1 MGYMTYTDEMKKFI
15 EENYKDIST
24 AELVDKF
31 NLHFGTEASL
41 YAIKKY
47 KENHGLRNGRVGG
60 NTPMKYTEEMHA
72 FMKEY
77 VPGHTHKEIQAEF
90 NRRFVEVHI
99 SLGRVKSYIKN
110 HGLNTGF
117 TGRFQ
122 KGNIPPNKG
131 QKMSADMYE
140 KCKATMFK
148 KGQEPVNHRQVGSE
162 RITKDGYI
170 EVKIAEPNKWRL
182 KHLVIWEEA
191 NGPVPPKHCIF
202 FMDNDRTNVSLENL
216 RVIPRNQLLIMN
228 GRRGFNGHD
237 KDSNEVALTA
247 ARLTEKIEQIKRG
260 NANGKDR

>member
-1 MGYMTYTDEMKKFI
+1 MGYMTYTDEMKQFI

-24 AELVDKF
+24 AELVDRF
-31 NLHFGTEASL
+31 NTRFGAGVSL

-60 NTPMKYTEEMHA
+60 STSMKYTEEMHA

-117 TGRFQ
+117 TGQFQ
-122 KGNIPPNKG
+122 KGCISHNKG
-131 QKMSADMYE
+131 QKMPPDVYK

-148 KGQEPVNHRQVGSE
+148 AGQTPCNKKPLGSE

-182 KHLVIWEEA
+182 KHLVVWEEV

-202 FMDNDRTNVSLENL
+202 FMDNDRTNTNIENL
-216 RVIPRNQLLIMN
+216 RLIPRSHLVSMN
-228 GRRGFNGHD
+228 GKRGFQGFD
-237 KDSNEVALTA
+237 RESNEVALA
-247 ARLTEKIEQIKRG
+247 AAELTQKINQVKERKH
-260 NANGKDR
+260 A